1 MNKTNSISKAFTEHM
16 SYIVGFVVSNAQKE
30 LARGNEEAI
39 KIVLAAFN
47 EMQDDER
54 GGVDYIFNINDKNDL
69 KYLVSNE
76 LMDAKEIA
84 YIISHPVEFPNGL
97 FFFGENYD
105 KATPVQDLTNV
116 LIGWLE
122 EITKFVFLY
131 VARGGKDTAY
141 KAYYERFFVD
151 KVWQIDYFYNIF

>member
-1 MNKTNSISKAFTEHM
+1 MNMTNEKTFAEHM
-16 SYIVGFVVSNAQKE
+16 SYIIDFVVSNAQKE

-54 GGVDYIFNINDKNDL
+54 GGADYIFNIYNKDDL
-69 KYLVSNE
+69 KFLTDKE
-76 LMDAKEIA
+76 LIGAKDIA
-84 YIISHPVEFPNGL
+84 HVVNNPCEFPCGM
-97 FFFGENYD
+97 FFMNECTDGMQ
-105 KATPVQDLTNV
+105 PVQDLTNV